1 MNLTLGKKIG
11 GGFSLI
17 LLLTVV
23 VGFVAVRAMREG
35 VTVSGY
41 IASDRVPRLAEYGD
55 LQSNLLLTA
64 YNTRIYFESADAKAL
79 ETGMEYLNRLKAN
92 VARLNEL
99 NAVQYFEN
107 TANFLEQFGKG
118 ISAYEQ
124 AINSGVKLTDEI
136 SGTTVKLIES
146 GNVVL
151 GKLEGLVR
159 TMSGTQRAF
168 LDAGDIRN
176 VAVYAQNMADTNAIY
191 ARVAMVLEKL
201 LIAERNQDM
210 KLLDDVR
217 ASLPGIDKDAQAV
230 RSHLAR
236 QECRDLFD
244 NAAAIWKEFSGLA
257 DRLASLQQEN
267 AKTSRARIDLYMG
280 LFNQAAD
287 MMELTTRNT
296 TETVNGAETTMS
308 SSTTVV
314 TVLLGVVLALGAA
327 LSVLISRM
335 VVGPLARTQMFAQA
349 VAGGDLDR
357 TLDVRSRDE
366 TGMLADDLRSMV
378 VSLKQNIAEARRK
391 SEEAQKA
398 TEEAR
403 EAMSRAEE
411 AARRAESARREGM
424 LAAAGQLESVVEAI
438 SSASTEL
445 SAQIDQSD
453 ANARHA
459 SERLAEAA
467 TAMNEMNSTV
477 REVARN
483 AGDTAQM
490 SAETKQQAVNGANI
504 VRQSLE
510 STERVRKV
518 SLELKEDMTE
528 LNRHAESISNI
539 MNVISDIADQTNLLA
554 LNAAIEAARAGE
566 AGRGFAVV
574 ADSVRQLAEKTM
586 ASTSE
591 VGKVVTAIQE
601 STTRSVRSVESA
613 VEQIAQA
620 ADLAHQSGQAL
631 ENIVTDADA
640 AADQVSAIAAASEEQ
655 SAASEEINQSIEQ
668 VNAISGELAQAMGQ
682 ASQAINDLAAQAQN
696 LSRLIEDM
704 KHA

>member
-11 GGFSLI
+11 GGFAVV
-17 LLLTVV
+17 LLLALA
-23 VGFVAVRAMREG
+23 VGGLAIRAMNSG
-35 VTVSGY
+35 VTASTY
-41 IASDRVPRLAEYGD
+41 IAEDRVPRLIVYNE
-55 LQSNLLLTA
+55 LQKNLLLGAYSVRVFFETA
-64 YNTRIYFESADAKAL
+64 DENSLASAREYLKKLRENVAQLKEINDRLTYENTTNFLDKFGKELETYEKIIDAEVKSTREVKAATAAAVQAGNEAL
-79 ETGMEYLNRLKAN
+79 E
-92 VARLNEL
+92 
-99 NAVQYFEN
+99 
-107 TANFLEQFGKG
+107 
-118 ISAYEQ
+118 
-124 AINSGVKLTDEI
+124 
-136 SGTTVKLIES
+136 
-146 GNVVL
+146 
-151 GKLEGLVR
+151 KLEFLIR
-159 TMSGTQRAF
+159 TMGGTLRGF
-168 LDAGDIRN
+168 LDSGDMRN
-176 VAVYAQNMADTNAIY
+176 AAQYAVNMADAASVY
-191 ARVAMVLEKL
+191 AKVGRVLEDL
-201 LIAERNQDM
+201 LLAERNRDTE
-210 KLLDDVR
+210 LLKSVR
-217 ASLPGIDKDAQAV
+217 ESLPAIQEDAASI
-230 RSHLAR
+230 RAHLVR
-236 QECRDLFD
+236 QECRATFD
-244 NAAAIWKEFSGLA
+244 EGVQAYQQFSGEAGNLAEWQLKTLGEADARVKQYLELVRQSEDIIRLTTENTTQTVNDAAA
-257 DRLASLQQEN
+257 
-267 AKTSRARIDLYMG
+267 
-280 LFNQAAD
+280 
-287 MMELTTRNT
+287 
-296 TETVNGAETTMS
+296 TMS
-308 SSTTVV
+308 SSTRMITALLCSVFA
-314 TVLLGVVLALGAA
+314 LGVI
-327 LSVLISRM
+327 LSVLITRM
-335 VVGPLARTQMFAQA
+335 VVRPLMRTQAFAQA
-349 VAGGDLDR
+349 VAGGDLER
-357 TLDVRSRDE
+357 ELDVRSRDE

>member
-280 LFNQAAD
+280 LIQSGCGHDGAD
-287 MMELTTRNT
+287 HQKYHGNRQWR
-296 TETVNGAETTMS
+296 GDDH
-308 SSTTVV
+308 VV
-314 TVLLGVVLALGAA
+314 
-327 LSVLISRM
+327 IHHC
-335 VVGPLARTQMFAQA
+335 
-349 VAGGDLDR
+349 GD
-357 TLDVRSRDE
+357 
-366 TGMLADDLRSMV
+366 G
-378 VSLKQNIAEARRK
+378 
-391 SEEAQKA
+391 
-398 TEEAR
+398 
-403 EAMSRAEE
+403 
-411 AARRAESARREGM
+411 AARRGSGAGSGAVRADHPHGGG
-424 LAAAGQLESVVEAI
+424 AAGKDPDVCPGRGRRRSGQ
-438 SSASTEL
+438 
-445 SAQIDQSD
+445 
-453 ANARHA
+453 
-459 SERLAEAA
+459 
-467 TAMNEMNSTV
+467 
-477 REVARN
+477 N
-483 AGDTAQM
+483 AGCAQ
-490 SAETKQQAVNGANI
+490 QG
-504 VRQSLE
+504 
-510 STERVRKV
+510 
-518 SLELKEDMTE
+518 
-528 LNRHAESISNI
+528 
-539 MNVISDIADQTNLLA
+539 
-554 LNAAIEAARAGE
+554 
-566 AGRGFAVV
+566 
-574 ADSVRQLAEKTM
+574 
-586 ASTSE
+586 
-591 VGKVVTAIQE
+591 
-601 STTRSVRSVESA
+601 
-613 VEQIAQA
+613 
-620 ADLAHQSGQAL
+620 
-631 ENIVTDADA
+631 
-640 AADQVSAIAAASEEQ
+640 
-655 SAASEEINQSIEQ
+655 
-668 VNAISGELAQAMGQ
+668 
-682 ASQAINDLAAQAQN
+682 
-696 LSRLIEDM
+696 
-704 KHA
+704 